1 MKIAIN
7 IYIYILIDCNFH
19 MYMYLAYIYIY
30 IHAYYHIMCNI
41 SYAGKNIPRLENQ
54 NFEEAGCLE
63 GHIEGN

>member
-1 MKIAIN
+1 
-7 IYIYILIDCNFH
+7 